1 MICTGVA
8 NSGDGAHRYVQ
19 PRVSSALV
27 KRRLSAL
34 AAAAVTVASVSG
46 AAHATPTPGPTPTPT
61 APPPRSDG
69 TLTILTYRGY
79 AEYGGINPKVN
90 WTGSFEKQTGCRIAR
105 LDQVQTPDD
114 MRARLAERPYDVVS
128 AGPGLS
134 GELIAA
140 EKVQPLA
147 LGKVEGYEKLGKRL
161 RELTTQGGKVY
172 GVPYLWGSH
181 EFVYDSS
188 KVRSPSVKDVFDSAR
203 ASLRDDPLTIADA
216 ALATGAKGDPYK
228 LSEDRL
234 EAAVDLLEEQ
244 TDRSYWKAPLDL
256 LKGFATGSYDYAQ
269 VTPYLRRQLQA
280 AGRPVEP
287 IETSRTTGWAD
298 SWMLGAGVSDSECA
312 YRWLSWTADPE
323 VQRDA
328 AAWVGL
334 APAHPQAC
342 KGAARRVCDAFG
354 AADAKALD
362 RIEFAMRS
370 PSDYEIWAKKW
381 RSIVG

>member
-1 MICTGVA
+1 M
-8 NSGDGAHRYVQ
+8 
-19 PRVSSALV
+19 
-27 KRRLSAL
+27 KRRLSVL
-34 AAAAVTVASVSG
+34 AVAAVTVVSVSG
-46 AAHATPTPGPTPTPT
+46 ATHATPTPAPTPT
-61 APPPRSDG
+61 ATPTPPRSDG

-79 AEYGGINPKVN
+79 AEYGGINRKVN

-105 LDQVQTPDD
+105 LDQVQTADE
-114 MRARLAERPYDVVS
+114 MRARLTERAYDLVS
-128 AGPGLS
+128 AGPGLA

-140 EKVQPLA
+140 EKVQPLV
-147 LGKVEGYEKLGKRL
+147 LDKVEGYDKLGKRL
-161 RELTTQGGKVY
+161 RELTTQDGKAY

-181 EFVYDSS
+181 EFVYDGS
-188 KVRSPSVKDVFDSAR
+188 KVGSPSVKDVFASAR
-203 ASLRDDPLTIADA
+203 ASLKDDPLTIADA
-216 ALATGAKGDPYK
+216 ALATGAKGDPYT
-228 LSEDRL
+228 LG
-234 EAAVDLLEEQ
+234 EAQLDSALDLLKEQ
-244 TDRSYWKAPLDL
+244 TARSYWKAPLDL

-280 AGRPVEP
+280 AGQPVEA

-298 SWMLGAGVSDSECA
+298 SWMLGAGVANSECA

-342 KGAARRVCDAFG
+342 KGAARRVCDAYG
-354 AADAKALD
+354 ATDTKALD
-362 RIEFAMRS
+362 RIEYAVRS
-370 PSDYEIWAKKW
+370 PSDYRIWADKW